1 MKKIGAGLDFG
12 NSNTTLAL
20 FDGKNIEYLRI
31 DTALKKGAV
40 MPSALYI
47 HKNREFETGSKAL
60 LRYLEENT
68 NRKIRLS
75 EVEVGTIEVHMGEM
89 DRDYFIERDRSFTAR
104 LHARIDKDQP
114 GRLFRGLKMYLGE
127 SAEKRFK
134 IFHKQFRLEALLNMM
149 LRPVREHWEERDY
162 NIDSIH
168 VGRPVHYQ
176 GSDDRKG
183 SRAVERMGHALD
195 LAGYPRAHF
204 LEEPVAAAWSYLND
218 NRLKESETLLV
229 FDFGGGTLDLA
240 LLKKD
245 ADSGFHVLGCEGM
258 TKAGDWID
266 RELYKKVIFPELGAG
281 EEIPFRKDDGTISSY
296 PFPFSDYEE
305 LLLNWQST
313 HLLNQSRYLEVLNK
327 AQLAEGPIAVKADR
341 LNRLIRCNGSFTLL
355 KLIEQA
361 KKELSEKEKTALV
374 YPEVN
379 LEVLITR
386 DDLKKAIT
394 PFLDEIPVLI
404 DKLLGSCDLKTV
416 DRVVSTGGSSLIP
429 DIRQILEE
437 RFPHAVEEW
446 DPFRS
451 IAAGLAMAD
460 YYS

>member
-20 FDGKNIEYLRI
+20 YDGKKIEYLKI

-47 HKNREFETGSKAL
+47 HKNREFETGSRAL

-68 NRKIRLS
+68 NRKVRLT

-89 DRDYFIERDRSFTAR
+89 DRDHFIERDRSFIAR
-104 LHARIDKDQP
+104 LHARVDKDLP

-127 SAEKRFK
+127 GEEKRFK

-149 LRPVREHWEERDY
+149 LRPVREHWEDKGY
-162 NIDSIH
+162 KIKSIH
-168 VGRPVHYQ
+168 VGRPVRYQ
-176 GSDDRKG
+176 GSDDRKAV
-183 SRAVERMGHALD
+183 RAIERMRNALD
-195 LAGYPRAHF
+195 LARYPKASF

-218 NRLKESETLLV
+218 NKLKESETLLV

-240 LLKKD
+240 LLRKD
-245 ADSGFHVLGCEGM
+245 PEKGFQVLGCEGM

-266 RELYKKVIFPELGAG
+266 QELYKKIIFPELGAG
-281 EEIPFRKDDGTISSY
+281 VEIPYRKDDGIMSSY

-313 HLLNQSRYLEVLNK
+313 YLLNQARYLEVLDK
-327 AQLAEGPIAVKADR
+327 ALLSGGDTALKTDR
-341 LNRLIRCNGSFTLL
+341 LNKLIRCNGSFTLL

-361 KKELSEKEKTALV
+361 KKELSEKEKTALM
-374 YPEVN
+374 YPEIN
-379 LEVLITR
+379 LEILLTR
-386 DDLKKAIT
+386 DDLKKVIT
-394 PFLDEIPVLI
+394 PFLKEIPVLI
-404 DKLLGSCDLKTV
+404 ETLLSNNGLDTV

-429 DIRQILEE
+429 DIREILEK

-446 DPFRS
+446 DPFHS
-451 IAAGLAMAD
+451 IAAGLAIAD
-460 YYS
+460 FNS

>member
-20 FDGKNIEYLRI
+20 YDGEGIEYLKI
-31 DTALKKGAV
+31 DTALKKGSV

-47 HKNREFETGSKAL
+47 HKNREFETGSRAL

-127 SAEKRFK
+127 SEDKRFK
-134 IFHKQFRLEALLNMM
+134 IFNKLFRLEALLNMM
-149 LRPVREHWEERDY
+149 LRPVREHWEEKGLSLQ
-162 NIDSIH
+162 SIH
-168 VGRPVHYQ
+168 VGRPVRYQ
-176 GSDDRKG
+176 GSSDREG
-183 SRAVERMGHALD
+183 HQAVGRMKNALD
-195 LAGYPRAHF
+195 LARFPEALF
-204 LEEPVAAAWSYLND
+204 LEEPVAAAWSYLD
-218 NRLKESETLLV
+218 DHRLKNSDTLLV

-240 LLKKD
+240 LLKKN
-245 ADSGFHVLGCEGM
+245 SQKGFQVLGCEGI
-258 TKAGDWID
+258 TRAGDWID
-266 RELYKKVIFPELGAG
+266 RELYRRYVFPLLGAG
-281 EEIPFRKDDGTISSY
+281 ESIPYRKDDGTRSTY
-296 PFPFSDYEE
+296 PFPFSDFEE

-327 AQLAEGPIAVKADR
+327 ALLCEGEVGEKADR
-341 LNRLIRCNGSFTLL
+341 LNRLIRCNGSFTLI

-361 KKELSEKEKTALV
+361 KKELSEKEKTAIV
-374 YPEVN
+374 YPEIN
-379 LEVLITR
+379 LELLLTR
-386 DDLKKAIT
+386 DHLNEAIK
-394 PFLDEIPVLI
+394 PFLTEIPELI
-404 DKLLGSCDLKTV
+404 DTLLERCGIEKV

-429 DIRQILEE
+429 GIRQTLEQ
-437 RFPHAVEEW
+437 RFPGAVEEW

>member
-20 FDGKNIEYLRI
+20 YDGEKIEYLKI

-68 NRKIRLS
+68 NRKIRLT

-89 DRDYFIERDRSFTAR
+89 DRDYFVERDRSFTAR
-104 LHARIDKDQP
+104 LHARIDKDLP

-127 SAEKRFK
+127 GEEKRFK

-149 LRPVREHWEERDY
+149 LRPVREHWEERGY
-162 NIDSIH
+162 NLKSIH
-168 VGRPVHYQ
+168 VGRPVRYQ
-176 GSDDRKG
+176 GSDDRKA
-183 SRAVERMGHALD
+183 SRAVERMSNALD
-195 LAGYPRAHF
+195 LARYPKAQF

-245 ADSGFHVLGCEGM
+245 KSRGFQVLGCEGM
-258 TKAGDWID
+258 TRAGDWID
-266 RELYKKVIFPELGAG
+266 QELYKRIIFPELGEG
-281 EEIPFRKDDGTISSY
+281 SEIPFRKDDGSLSSY
-296 PFPFSDYEE
+296 PFPFSEYEE

-313 HLLNQSRYLEVLNK
+313 YLLKQSRYLEGLNK
-327 AQLAEGPIAVKADR
+327 ALLTGGDVAVKADR

-374 YPEVN
+374 YPEIN
-379 LEVLITR
+379 LEILLTR
-386 DDLKKAIT
+386 EDLKKVIV
-394 PFLDEIPVLI
+394 PFLEEIPILI
-404 DKLLGSCDLKTV
+404 ENLLSKNGLDTV

-429 DIRQILEE
+429 DIRQILEN

-460 YYS
+460 YHS

>member
-20 FDGKNIEYLRI
+20 FDGEKIEYLKI

-47 HKNREFETGSKAL
+47 HRNRDFETGSRAL
-60 LRYLEENT
+60 LRYLEDNT

-104 LHARIDKDQP
+104 LHARIDRDLP

-127 SAEKRFK
+127 GEEKRFR

-149 LRPVREHWEERDY
+149 LRPVREHWEEKGY
-162 NIDSIH
+162 PIHSIR
-168 VGRPVHYQ
+168 VGRPVRYQ
-176 GSDDRKG
+176 GSDDRKAD
-183 SRAVERMGHALD
+183 RAVERMKHALD
-195 LAGYPRAHF
+195 LARYPDAVF
-204 LEEPVAAAWSYLND
+204 LEEPVAAARSYLHD
-218 NRLKESETLLV
+218 NSVKDFKTLLV

-240 LLKKD
+240 LLRKTSD
-245 ADSGFHVLGCEGM
+245 TDFSVLGCEGM
-258 TKAGDWID
+258 TRAGDWID
-266 RELYKKVIFPELGAG
+266 RELYRKVIFPELGAG
-281 EEIPFRKDDGTISSY
+281 IELSYRKDDGTISTY
-296 PFPFSDYEE
+296 PFPFSDYED

-327 AQLAEGPIAVKADR
+327 ALLLGGETAEKAGR

-361 KKELSEKEKTALV
+361 KKELSDKEETLLV
-374 YPEVN
+374 YPEIG
-379 LEVLITR
+379 LEITITR
-386 DDLKKAIT
+386 DDLRRAIA
-394 PFLDEIPVLI
+394 PFLKEIPPMIETILA
-404 DKLLGSCDLKTV
+404 KNGLGSV
-416 DRVVSTGGSSLIP
+416 DRVVCTGGSSLIP
-429 DIRQILEE
+429 DIRRILEK
-437 RFPHAVEEW
+437 RFPDSVEEW